1 MKTKRLMRATGTG
14 AGPLLICA
22 ALAGFPQLGVTG
34 KVWAQVPDNRG
45 VKFNPEDSAPPAYR
59 DTVDERDRR
68 RLGEARRQGE
78 SFMPTVQGRGRNR
91 SPGHARPD
99 DAGVAE
105 RAGAGTAAP
114 PLLERPERRR
124 PAPRPAYE
132 AYRPQEGGRS
142 EGSNGPED
150 GISDLIDVLL
160 RSWSKPPEIVRIRYP
175 SAVTRK
181 TAAAAAP
188 ATRPRQPSFPLPA
201 AGSGIYARTLYA
213 VNSDYPGPVL
223 LELLEPP
230 LSGAVAAGAFTL
242 VDERMVLRL
251 TSLEYRGR
259 RVAADGWAVGLDC
272 ACYGIAGEVDSH
284 FFRRVLLPAAV
295 SFAEGFLTA
304 MGRPAESISVGSGDV
319 RYERRESS
327 IRDAAHTGLGT
338 AARSAGNILLETVPR
353 RPTIRIPR
361 DTELI
366 VLFAR
371 SPGSTP
377 ESGPQ
382 PSGAVPD
389 VNPWNGRTGGG

>member
-1 MKTKRLMRATGTG
+1 MKTRRLMRRAGTG

-78 SFMPTVQGRGRNR
+78 SFMPTVQGRGQNR
-91 SPGHARPD
+91 SPSHARPD
-99 DAGVAE
+99 DTGVAE
-105 RAGAGTAAP
+105 RDGAGMTAP
-114 PLLERPERRR
+114 PLLERPERKR

-132 AYRPQEGGRS
+132 AYRPREGGHS
-142 EGSNGPED
+142 AGSGGPGD

-160 RSWSKPPEIVRIRYP
+160 RTWSKPPEIVRIRYP

-181 TAAAAAP
+181 TAAAAP

-201 AGSGIYARTLYA
+201 SGTGLYARTLYA

-251 TSLEYRGR
+251 TRLEYRGR
-259 RVAADGWAVGLDC
+259 RVA
-272 ACYGIAGEVDSH
+272 
-284 FFRRVLLPAAV
+284 RRRLGGRSRLRLLRHCRRGRQAFLPACAAARR
-295 SFAEGFLTA
+295 SEFRGGLPDRD
-304 MGRPAESISVGSGDV
+304 GPS
-319 RYERRESS
+319 RRE
-327 IRDAAHTGLGT
+327 HQ
-338 AARSAGNILLETVPR
+338 R
-353 RPTIRIPR
+353 RQRR
-361 DTELI
+361 CAL
-366 VLFAR
+366 
-371 SPGSTP
+371 
-377 ESGPQ
+377 
-382 PSGAVPD
+382 
-389 VNPWNGRTGGG
+389 